1 MRNASKRMSG
11 TVSSDERET
20 ERENSEREERTKE
33 RKGSYQ
39 SLILYIALEDERHVR
54 THTHVAGAGVRTYA
68 CTEDEIFS

>member
-11 TVSSDERET
+11 TVSSDERERQ
-20 ERENSEREERTKE
+20 REDSEREERTKE

-54 THTHVAGAGVRTYA
+54 IHTHVARAGVRTYA